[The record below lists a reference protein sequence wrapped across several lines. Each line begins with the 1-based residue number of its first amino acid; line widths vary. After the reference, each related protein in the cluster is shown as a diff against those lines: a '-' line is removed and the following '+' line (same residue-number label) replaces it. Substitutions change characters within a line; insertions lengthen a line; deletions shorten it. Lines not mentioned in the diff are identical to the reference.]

1 MRTAR
6 RVRRLRNVI
15 LPQSAVS
22 VREVRSGK
30 NWFGD
35 TAQTIAALLSRRA
48 FEFGKRKWS
57 CVMRWP
63 TGALQQIPTL
73 IIGRDAALRSIQARR
88 CGYLDKETRSS
99 PTELTRAEA
108 GL

>member
-1 MRTAR
+1 
-6 RVRRLRNVI
+6 VI

-22 VREVRSGK
+22 VRELRSGK

-35 TAQTIAALLSRRA
+35 AAQTNGALLSRRA

-57 CVMRWP
+57 CVMHWP

-73 IIGRDAALRSIQARR
+73 LDVTRRGAAKHSGAALRLFGQ
-88 CGYLDKETRSS
+88 GDE
-99 PTELTRAEA
+99 E
-108 GL
+108 